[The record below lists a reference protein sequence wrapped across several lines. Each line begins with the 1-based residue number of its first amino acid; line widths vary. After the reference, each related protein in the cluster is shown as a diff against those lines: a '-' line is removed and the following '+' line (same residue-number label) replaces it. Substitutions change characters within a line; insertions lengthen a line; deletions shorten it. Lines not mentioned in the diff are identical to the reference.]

1 MQTALNTANSSLTS
15 FNNWKQSAQET
26 LNKVGKVES
35 GLNETKTSLAEFK
48 RTAEGQ
54 LSTITQQVT
63 GKASQTEFQRVQE
76 TSKLYERLIGSTE
89 KEVTDKV
96 SRMVMTNQLFQT
108 EVSKNQ
114 VLRTVQS
121 QLAGSWSIKNLNSNG
136 DIVSQI
142 NATGPNVRIQGESI
156 HLDGKTL
163 IDNGVIKNAMIESML
178 ADKITA
184 GTLNAA
190 IVNIINL
197 NANKIVGLD
206 ANFIKSKI
214 ELAFIEWMKG
224 KVISA
229 QNDAMQIDL
238 NNGQYNVMTDQA
250 AIRRVLNGYP
260 NQFLK
265 FTSEMEGGAPAS
277 VTVLGANRDGT
288 ENSKNDSF
296 AGIRLFSGN
305 KVERTEIISD
315 VVRFATGAVNYRGWE
330 MRALYGND
338 NRQVILQ
345 PFGNVTRSNIV
356 ANYFNGIDLV
366 NVLETLNQM
375 MANLANHTGRHDIFG
390 PIRGLGARKYAR

>member
-1 MQTALNTANSSLTS
+1 
-15 FNNWKQSAQET
+15 
-26 LNKVGKVES
+26 
-35 GLNETKTSLAEFK
+35 
-48 RTAEGQ
+48 
-54 LSTITQQVT
+54 
-63 GKASQTEFQRVQE
+63 
-76 TSKLYERLIGSTE
+76 
-89 KEVTDKV
+89 
-96 SRMVMTNQLFQT
+96 
-108 EVSKNQ
+108 
-114 VLRTVQS
+114 
-121 QLAGSWSIKNLNSNG
+121 
-136 DIVSQI
+136 
-142 NATGPNVRIQGESI
+142 
-156 HLDGKTL
+156 
-163 IDNGVIKNAMIESML
+163 MIESML

-190 IVNIINL
+190 NVNIINL

-214 ELAFIEWMKG
+214 ELALVDWLKG
-224 KVISA
+224 KVITA
-229 QNDAMQIDL
+229 QNDAMKIDL

-265 FTSEMEGGAPAS
+265 FTSETEGGAPAS

-330 MRALYGND
+330 MRTLYGND

-356 ANYFNGIDLV
+356 ANYFNGIDLT

-375 MANLANHTGRHDIFG
+375 MANLANHTGRRDIFG
-390 PIRGLGARKYAR
+390 PIPGLGARKYQR